1 MGKPLFDQAFLDQA
15 FEGGDVDKVSDAIRR
30 RLQAAPGQEED
41 PKAAAGSAKVSMMHF
56 PPSVLA
62 EVSEVFRLGSK
73 KYGAFNWTE
82 SPKKASV
89 YYEAFW
95 RHMGAYWQGETYD
108 PETGLRHSAHAIAS
122 LVILMVQ
129 EDLGL
134 LIDDRPKG
142 LPDFAEKAAELLSKR
157 KEE

>member
-1 MGKPLFDQAFLDQA
+1 MGKRLFDQA
-15 FEGGDVDKVSDAIRR
+15 FEGGEVDKVSDAIRR
-30 RLQAAPGQEED
+30 RLQAAPGQDED